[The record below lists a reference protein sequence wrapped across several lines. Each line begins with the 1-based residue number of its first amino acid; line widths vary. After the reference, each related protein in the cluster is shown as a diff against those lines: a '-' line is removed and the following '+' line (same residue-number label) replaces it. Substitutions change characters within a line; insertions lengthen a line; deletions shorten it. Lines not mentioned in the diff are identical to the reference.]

1 VLALDDGDI
10 DGFEILT
17 VYGKGSKQMAYNG
30 ESLITPNILWL
41 GVRPS
46 DSKNYDIPEKCMKSL
61 SDKELK
67 YLGRLV
73 KKPRVREHDGWMKE
87 LNIMLKTKQKI
98 DIHATNVKWLVE
110 TYLSTKLKF
119 LDWLE

>member
-1 VLALDDGDI
+1 VLALVDGDI

-98 DIHATNVKWLVE
+98 DIQATNVKWLVE
-110 TYLSTKLKF
+110 TYLPTKLKSS
-119 LDWLE
+119 DWLK

>member
-1 VLALDDGDI
+1 VLALVDGDI

-41 GVRPS
+41 GVRSS
-46 DSKNYDIPEKCMKSL
+46 DSKNYDIPKKCMKSL

-67 YLGRLV
+67 
-73 KKPRVREHDGWMKE
+73 
-87 LNIMLKTKQKI
+87 
-98 DIHATNVKWLVE
+98 
-110 TYLSTKLKF
+110 
-119 LDWLE
+119 

>member
-1 VLALDDGDI
+1 
-10 DGFEILT
+10 
-17 VYGKGSKQMAYNG
+17 
-30 ESLITPNILWL
+30 L

-73 KKPRVREHDGWMKE
+73 EELNVREHNSWMTE
-87 LNIMLKTKQKI
+87 LNIMLETKI
-98 DIHATNVKWLVE
+98 S
-110 TYLSTKLKF
+110 TYMRQM
-119 LDWLE
+119 

>member
-1 VLALDDGDI
+1 VLALVDGDI

-67 YLGRLV
+67 YLSRLV
-73 KKPRVREHDGWMKE
+73 EELHVREHDSWMTE
-87 LNIMLKTKQKI
+87 LNIMLETKI
-98 DIHATNVKWLVE
+98 S
-110 TYLSTKLKF
+110 TYKRQM
-119 LDWLE
+119 